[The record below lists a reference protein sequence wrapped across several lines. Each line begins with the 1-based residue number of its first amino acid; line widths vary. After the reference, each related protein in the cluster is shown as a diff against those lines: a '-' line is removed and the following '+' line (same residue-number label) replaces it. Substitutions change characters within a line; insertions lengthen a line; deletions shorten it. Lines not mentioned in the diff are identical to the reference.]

1 MRNFLLTLAA
11 VCCVILSM
19 NSCAEKEVEYDWQPA
34 GDKIMTDWGENLTV
48 ADVYGEY
55 PRPQMVREKW
65 TSLNGLWNYKTDKS
79 EGMILV
85 PFAIESALSG
95 VGEFLNPDE
104 KLIYTREFKLSGK
117 DFKGRILLHAGAID
131 QDAVVFINDKEVA
144 HHIGGYASFSADIT
158 DVAKKGSNTIR
169 IEVIDNTN
177 DGYMAT
183 GKQVRNPRGIW
194 YTPVSGIWQTI
205 WLEPVPANYIKDLV
219 IIPDIDAS
227 KLAVTVI
234 PNTPE
239 GEVYVEMLADGN
251 VVASATAAATNP
263 VVSLAVENQHL
274 WSPDDPYLY
283 DLKVELRKNGKTIDK
298 VDSYAAMRKI
308 STAVDRQGIKRA
320 QLNNKDIFMMGPL
333 DQGWWPD
340 GLYTAP
346 TDEAL
351 LFDIQ
356 RTKDLG
362 FNTIRKHVKVEPDR
376 WYYYCDKLGMLVWQ
390 DMPSGDRRGT
400 DWSGQWKFLETD
412 PQVRSEESMKNYYH
426 EWGEIMAQLKN
437 HPSIVVWV
445 PYNEAWGQS
454 RSVEVANWTKAQ
466 DPSRL
471 VNTASGGNH
480 FRVGDIIDQHHYPE
494 PKMTFFEPG
503 FVNVLGEYGGIG
515 YPISGHLW
523 DEGSNRNWGYV
534 SFDQSEVVTNNYV
547 DFANMMLDLVPK
559 GFSAAIYTQTT
570 DVESEVNG
578 LFTYDRKVLVLKM
591 DEDKVRDANQE
602 LCHSLD

>member
-1 MRNFLLTLAA
+1 MRKFFLTLAA
-11 VCCVILSM
+11 VCCVVFSAT
-19 NSCAEKEVEYDWQPA
+19 SCKEEAVEYDWQPA
-34 GDKIMTDWGENLTV
+34 GDKIMTEWGENLKV
-48 ADVYGEY
+48 SDVYGEY
-55 PRPQMVREKW
+55 PRPQMAREKW
-65 TSLNGLWNYKTDKS
+65 TSLNGLWNYRTDKS

-95 VGEFLNPDE
+95 VGETLNPNE

-117 DFKGRILLHAGAID
+117 DLKGHLLLHAGAID
-131 QDAVVFINDKEVA
+131 QEAVVFINDKEVA
-144 HHIGGYASFSADIT
+144 RHIGGYASFSADIT
-158 DVAKKGSNTIR
+158 DAAKRGSNTIR
-169 IEVIDNTN
+169 VEVIDNTN

-183 GKQVRNPRGIW
+183 GKQVRRPSGIW

-205 WLEPVPANYIKDLV
+205 WLEPVPASYIKDLA
-219 IIPDIDAS
+219 IMPDIDAS
-227 KLAVTVI
+227 KLAVTVM
-234 PNTPE
+234 PSTPE
-239 GEVYVEMLADGN
+239 GEVYVEMLADGKT
-251 VVASATAAATNP
+251 VASASAPASNP
-263 VVSLAVENQHL
+263 VVSLDVENQHL

-283 DLKVELRKNGKTIDK
+283 DLKIELRKNGKTIDK

-308 STAVDRQGIKRA
+308 SKAADENGILRA

-400 DWSGQWKFLETD
+400 DWSGQWVFLESD

-437 HPSIVVWV
+437 HPSVVVWV

-454 RSVEVANWTKAQ
+454 RSVEVAEWTKKQ

-480 FRVGDIIDQHHYPE
+480 FRTGDIIDQHHYPE

-503 FVNVLGEYGGIG
+503 FINVLGEYGGIG
-515 YPISGHLW
+515 YPVSGHLW
-523 DEGSNRNWGYV
+523 NENSNRNWGYV
-534 SFDQSEVVTNNYV
+534 SFNESEVVTNRYV
-547 DFANMMLDLVPK
+547 DFAKMMLELVPK

-578 LFTYDRKVLVLKM
+578 LFTYDRKILKM
-591 DEDKVRDANQE
+591 DEAKVREANQA
-602 LCHSLD
+602 LCRSLD

>member
-1 MRNFLLTLAA
+1 
-11 VCCVILSM
+11 
-19 NSCAEKEVEYDWQPA
+19 
-34 GDKIMTDWGENLTV
+34 MTDWGENLTV

-117 DFKGRILLHAGAID
+117 DFKGRVLLHAGAID

-412 PQVRSEESMKNYYH
+412 PQVRTEESMKNYYH

-578 LFTYDRKVLVLKM
+578 LFTYDRKVLKM

>member
-1 MRNFLLTLAA
+1 
-11 VCCVILSM
+11 M

-95 VGEFLNPDE
+95 VGQFLNPDE

-117 DFKGRILLHAGAID
+117 DFKGRVLLHAGAID

-578 LFTYDRKVLVLKM
+578 LFTYDRKVLKM

>member
-1 MRNFLLTLAA
+1 
-11 VCCVILSM
+11 M

-117 DFKGRILLHAGAID
+117 DFKGRVLLHAGAID

-283 DLKVELRKNGKTIDK
+283 DLKVELHKNGKTIDK

-578 LFTYDRKVLVLKM
+578 LFTYDRKVLKM
-591 DEDKVRDANQE
+591 DENKVRDANQE

>member
-1 MRNFLLTLAA
+1 MRNILFTIAA
-11 VCCVILSM
+11 SCCIIFAM
-19 NSCAEKEVEYDWQPA
+19 PSCAEQPVEYDWQPA
-34 GDKIMTDWGENLTV
+34 GDKIMTEWGENLTV

-65 TSLNGLWNYKTDKS
+65 TSLNGLWNYKTHSK

-95 VGEFLNPDE
+95 VGETLKPNE

-117 DFKGRILLHAGAID
+117 DLKGRMLLHAGAID
-131 QDAVVFINDKEVA
+131 QEATIFINDKEVA
-144 HHIGGYASFSADIT
+144 RHVGGYASFSADIT
-158 DVAKKGSNTIR
+158 DAAKKGTNTIR
-169 IEVIDNTN
+169 VEVIDNTD

-183 GKQVRNPRGIW
+183 GKQVRRPHGIW

-205 WLEPVPANYIKDLV
+205 WLEPVPQNYIKDL
-219 IIPDIDAS
+219 
-227 KLAVTVI
+227 TVI
-234 PNTPE
+234 PNIDASSLIVAAELNSDE
-239 GEVYVEMLADGN
+239 GELFIELLADGK
-251 VVASATAAATNP
+251 VVSSATVPADDP
-263 VVSLAVENQHL
+263 SIVMEVENQHL
-274 WSPDDPYLY
+274 WTPDDPFLY
-283 DLKVELRKNGKTIDK
+283 DLNVELRKNGKTLDK
-298 VDSYAAMRKI
+298 VASYTAMRKI
-308 STAVDRQGIKRA
+308 SKAADENGILRA

-351 LFDIQ
+351 KFDIQ

-376 WYYYCDKLGMLVWQ
+376 WYYWCDKLGMLVWQ

-426 EWGEIMAQLKN
+426 EWGEIMSQLKN
-437 HPSIVVWV
+437 HPCIVAWV

-454 RSVEVANWTKAQ
+454 RSVEVAAWTAAQ
-466 DPSRL
+466 DPFRL

-494 PKMTFFEPG
+494 PKMTFYEPG
-503 FVNVLGEYGGIG
+503 FINVLGEYGGIG
-515 YPISGHLW
+515 YPVSGHLW
-523 DEGSNRNWGYV
+523 NEDSANNWGYV
-534 SFDQSEVVTNNYV
+534 KFDQTEVVTNTYV
-547 DFANMMLDLVPK
+547 EYAKMMLDLVPLPSVK
-559 GFSAAIYTQTT
+559 PCCKPAWLILWQG
-570 DVESEVNG
+570 VE
-578 LFTYDRKVLVLKM
+578 
-591 DEDKVRDANQE
+591 
-602 LCHSLD
+602 

>member
-11 VCCVILSM
+11 VCCLILSAT
-19 NSCAEKEVEYDWQPA
+19 SCKEKAIEYDWQPA
-34 GDKIMTDWGENLTV
+34 GDKIMTEWGENLKV

-65 TSLNGLWNYKTDKS
+65 TSLNGLWNYKTDSK

-95 VGEFLNPDE
+95 VGETLGQNE
-104 KLIYTREFKLSGK
+104 KLIYTREFKLSSK
-117 DFKGRILLHAGAID
+117 DLKGRMLLHAGAID
-131 QDAVVFINDKEVA
+131 QDATIFINDQEVA
-144 HHIGGYASFSADIT
+144 HHVGGYTSFTADIT
-158 DVAKKGSNTIR
+158 DVAVKGTNTIR
-169 IEVIDNTN
+169 VEVIDNT
-177 DGYMAT
+177 DSGYMAT
-183 GKQVRNPRGIW
+183 GKQVRRPRGIW

-205 WLEPVPANYIKDLV
+205 WLEPVPQNYIKDLTL
-219 IIPDIDAS
+219 IPNIDAS
-227 KLAVTVI
+227 TLIVAAELQE
-234 PNTPE
+234 NE
-239 GEVYVEMLADGN
+239 GELFIELLADGK
-251 VVASATAAATNP
+251 
-263 VVSLAVENQHL
+263 VVSSVTIPADDPAIMMEVENQHL
-274 WSPDDPYLY
+274 WTPDDPFLY
-283 DLKVELRKNGKTIDK
+283 DLNIELRKDGKTIDK
-298 VDSYAAMRKI
+298 VASYTAMRKI
-308 STAVDRQGIKRA
+308 SKAADENGILRA

-346 TDEAL
+346 NDEAL

-412 PQVRSEESMKNYYH
+412 PQVRSEESMANYYH
-426 EWGEIMAQLKN
+426 EWGEIMNQLKN
-437 HPSIVVWV
+437 HPCIVVWV
-445 PYNEAWGQS
+445 PFNEAWGQS
-454 RSVEVANWTKAQ
+454 RSAEVAAWTAAT
-466 DPSRL
+466 DPFRL

-523 DEGSNRNWGYV
+523 NEDSANNWGYV
-534 SFDQSEVVTNNYV
+534 KFDQTEVVTNTYV
-547 DFANMMLDLVPK
+547 EYAKMMLDLVPK

-578 LFTYDRKVLVLKM
+578 LFTYDRKILKM
-591 DEDKVRDANQE
+591 DEAKVREANQA
-602 LCHSLD
+602 LCRSLD

>member
-1 MRNFLLTLAA
+1 MRNFHLTLAA

-117 DFKGRILLHAGAID
+117 DFKGRVLLHAGAID

-205 WLEPVPANYIKDLV
+205 WLEPVPANYIKDLM

-412 PQVRSEESMKNYYH
+412 PQVRTEESMKNYYH

-578 LFTYDRKVLVLKM
+578 LFTYDRKVLKM

>member
-11 VCCVILSM
+11 ACCVILSM

-117 DFKGRILLHAGAID
+117 DFKGRVLLHAGAID

-578 LFTYDRKVLVLKM
+578 LFTYDRKVLKM

>member
-117 DFKGRILLHAGAID
+117 DFKGRVLLHAGAID

-578 LFTYDRKVLVLKM
+578 LFTYDRKVLKM
-591 DEDKVRDANQE
+591 DENKVRDANQE

>member
-1 MRNFLLTLAA
+1 
-11 VCCVILSM
+11 M

-117 DFKGRILLHAGAID
+117 DFKGRVLLHAGAID

-205 WLEPVPANYIKDLV
+205 WLEPVPANYIKDLM

-412 PQVRSEESMKNYYH
+412 PQVRTEESMKNYYH

-578 LFTYDRKVLVLKM
+578 LFTYDRKVLKM

>member
-11 VCCVILSM
+11 ACCLILSAT
-19 NSCAEKEVEYDWQPA
+19 SCKEKAIEYDWQPA
-34 GDKIMTDWGENLTV
+34 GDKIMTEWGENLKV

-65 TSLNGLWNYKTDKS
+65 TSLNGLWNYKTDSK

-95 VGEFLNPDE
+95 VGETLKPNE
-104 KLIYTREFKLSGK
+104 KLIYTREFKLSAK
-117 DFKGRILLHAGAID
+117 ELKGRVLLHAGAID
-131 QDAVVFINDKEVA
+131 QEATIFINDKEVA
-144 HHIGGYASFSADIT
+144 HHVGGYTSFSADIT
-158 DVAKKGSNTIR
+158 DAAKKGTNTIR
-169 IEVIDNTN
+169 VEVIDNSD
-177 DGYMAT
+177 DGFMAT
-183 GKQVRNPRGIW
+183 GKQVRRPRGIW
-194 YTPVSGIWQTI
+194 YTSVSGIWQTI
-205 WLEPVPANYIKDLV
+205 WLEPVPKNYIKDLTL
-219 IIPDIDAS
+219 IPNIDAS
-227 KLAVTVI
+227 TLIVAAELEE
-234 PNTPE
+234 NE
-239 GEVYVEMLADGN
+239 GELFIELLADGK
-251 VVASATAAATNP
+251 VISSVTIPADDPAIMMD
-263 VVSLAVENQHL
+263 VENQHL
-274 WSPDDPYLY
+274 WTPDDPFLY
-283 DLKVELRKNGKTIDK
+283 DLNVELRQNGKTIDK
-298 VDSYAAMRKI
+298 VRSYTAMRKI
-308 STAVDRQGIKRA
+308 SKAADENGILRA

-346 TDEAL
+346 NDEAL
-351 LFDIQ
+351 KFDIQ

-412 PQVRSEESMKNYYH
+412 PQVRSDASMQQYYSD
-426 EWGEIMAQLKN
+426 WGEIMDQLKN
-437 HPSIVVWV
+437 HPCVVVWV
-445 PYNEAWGQS
+445 PYNEAWGQA
-454 RSVEVANWTKAQ
+454 RSVEVAAWTAAN
-466 DPSRL
+466 DPFRL

-494 PKMTFFEPG
+494 PKMTFYEPG

-534 SFDQSEVVTNNYV
+534 SFDQTEVVTNTYV
-547 DFANMMLDLVPK
+547 EYAKMMLDLVPK

-578 LFTYDRKVLVLKM
+578 LFTYDRKILKM
-591 DEDKVRDANQE
+591 DEAKVRAANQA
-602 LCHSLD
+602 LCRSLD